1 MLNVRV
7 GESATGRLCKRQ
19 GYFRLAWPTGNGPTS
34 SGRDN
39 RKTALT
45 HCSRRKLY
53 FESYTVYRYGVGVAQ
68 LVQMGIAYCSGCSR
82 RSTNVDDRAG
92 FTLSEL
98 DHRWDKLSRVLVL
111 RAVPEFCVSVAYQRP
126 SGSRSFS
133 LVSPVWVPD
142 IRYPTLWS
150 HTAVIPEVDDTLQST
165 NRLIQKTSKH
175 SHHSS
180 PS

>member
-133 LVSPVWVPD
+133 LVSPVWV
-142 IRYPTLWS
+142 RYTIFNLVEPHGGNT
-150 HTAVIPEVDDTLQST
+150 
-165 NRLIQKTSKH
+165 
-175 SHHSS
+175 
-180 PS
+180 